1 MKKYLAILLTFM
13 IVISSSVGVFA
24 NEFGTEKKSALRIG
38 FNGEISDAV
47 AVLYNE
53 IQYLPFRKVFENMG
67 AYVFYRSS
75 DKQILIL
82 TRDGDM
88 ISHIVG
94 DYTIVVNGVRKTYD
108 VPSVIENGETYIP
121 IDMIVPTLCPDGIIF
136 ENEYINIQ
144 KYMFQ
149 SDYHKIIKDV
159 LDVCESASFYP
170 EKFQR
175 YISYH
180 IAMPSYS
187 MQEVLYRVNLDLDY
201 PFYENI
207 TTIQKPYD
215 LLVLVNKYHQLP
227 ANFQQQ
233 NLVTMERKHTNGGGQ
248 FLLSD
253 IAYEKYVEMSDAA
266 KNDGISM
273 YVVSAYRTEDYQRNL
288 YRSKVRSSGQTYA
301 DNYSARAGHSEHQT
315 GLAVDI
321 NSTYVSFEY
330 SAAFKWL
337 QNHAHEYGY
346 ILRYPKGKE
355 WITGYS
361 YEPWHYRYVGVEVAT
376 IIHEQGITFE
386 EYHADYILANE
397 YQ

>member
-1 MKKYLAILLTFM
+1 MKKYLAILFAFITL
-13 IVISSSVGVFA
+13 ISSFVGVFA
-24 NEFGTEKKSALRIG
+24 NESNSVEKSALSIH
-38 FNGEISDAV
+38 FNGEISDAK
-47 AVLYNE
+47 AVLQHDIY
-53 IQYLPFRKVFENMG
+53 YLPIRKVFENMG
-67 AYVFYRSS
+67 GYVFYRSR

-88 ISHIVG
+88 ISHVVG
-94 DYTIVVNGVRKTYD
+94 DCTIVVNGTRKIYD

-136 ENEYINIQ
+136 ENGYMNIQ

-149 SDYHKIIKDV
+149 SEYHKIIKDV
-159 LDVCESASFYP
+159 LDVCESSSFYP

-175 YISYH
+175 YINYH
-180 IAMPSYS
+180 ITMPSYS

-207 TTIQKPYD
+207 ATIQKPYD
-215 LLVLVNKYHQLP
+215 LLILVNKHHQLP
-227 ANFQQQ
+227 TNFQQQ

-248 FLLSD
+248 FFLKD

-266 KNDGISM
+266 KNDGVSM
-273 YVVSAYRTEDYQRNL
+273 YVVSAYRTEAYQRNL
-288 YRSKVRSSGQTYA
+288 YYGKVRNGGQTYA

-330 SAAFKWL
+330 SLAFQWL

-386 EYHADYILANE
+386 EYYADYVLANE